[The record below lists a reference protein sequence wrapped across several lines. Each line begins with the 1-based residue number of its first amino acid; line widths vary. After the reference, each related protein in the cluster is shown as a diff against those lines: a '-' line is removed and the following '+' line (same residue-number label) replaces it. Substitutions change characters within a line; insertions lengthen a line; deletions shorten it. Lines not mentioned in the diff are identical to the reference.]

1 MEARPPRNHAAVLLA
16 IVMGLVFLLP
26 MRYSFAALSDA
37 VTPAVAGGLALL
49 WLWMVA
55 RLVPGCR
62 IDGAFQPVRLLGL
75 FVMWS
80 VVASWV
86 ATAAR
91 PISAVEDRQAAVGLA
106 VMAATVGVMLFAAD
120 ALTSRRAVRRVLQVV
135 VLGCALN
142 GLLALLQFNFAF
154 DPFQYISLPGLAVQG
169 DSAIYIGERS
179 IFRRVGGTTSHPIE
193 LAVLEASVL
202 PIALYFAMVH
212 GLSRRARV
220 LWWTCVPLIAA
231 AILVAVS
238 RSGLLVAAVVI
249 ALMLPVWTWR
259 QRAVVASVL
268 VAGGAVVKLL
278 VPGLGGTFI
287 ALFRD
292 AVSDPSILHRT
303 GDYSAVWP
311 YVIGSPVFGRGFRTF
326 IPSTYDFL
334 RAGYPYVDNQ
344 YLMSLIET
352 GAIGLLALLALV
364 GGGVLVAG
372 LSARH
377 AQLADRR
384 LAHALA
390 VATVGAAVGFVS
402 FDAFAF
408 QEIRMCTFLFIG
420 CAGALWRLRVTTVEM
435 QPSRAVSRPWGI
447 TIAVVLHNS
456 AEHLADFTAALKGS
470 LSAVGDH
477 HIVFCDNRSSDG
489 SPELAEALV
498 PEATVIRLGRN
509 AGYAAGINAAARSH
523 RPSRALL
530 VINPD
535 VRILPAAIGELW
547 AAVDQPGIGI
557 AVPRLFDRDGHLI
570 RSLRR
575 DPTVLRA
582 LGEALIGG
590 RAGRVRVLGEVI
602 QDSASYD
609 SAGAVD
615 WASGAMMLIS
625 RACLDAV
632 GNFDEGYFL
641 YSEETDF
648 ALRARAHGFNVAYV
662 PSAAARHLKPESAPS
677 ARLWTILTL
686 NRVRL
691 YRRYHGWPAT
701 AAYVMAVVLG
711 ESIRAAAGR
720 TQSRAALRALLLP
733 LKGSWA

>member
-1 MEARPPRNHAAVLLA
+1 MEAKPLRSHAAVLLA

-37 VTPAVAGGLALL
+37 VTPAVAGGLGLL
-49 WLWMVA
+49 WLWTVA

-75 FVMWS
+75 FVMWT

-86 ATAAR
+86 ASAAR
-91 PISAVEDRQAAVGLA
+91 PISPVEDRQAAIGLA

-120 ALTSRRAVRRVLQVV
+120 ALTSRRAVRRVLQIVV
-135 VLGCALN
+135 VGCAIN

-154 DPFQYISLPGLAVQG
+154 DPFQYVSLPGLSVPG

-202 PIALYFAMVH
+202 PIALYFAAVH

-220 LWWTCVPLIAA
+220 FWWTNVLLIAA
-231 AILVAVS
+231 AILVALS
-238 RSGLLVAAVVI
+238 RSGLLVVAVVI
-249 ALMLPVWTWR
+249 ALMLPAWTWR
-259 QRAVVASVL
+259 QRAVAASVL
-268 VAGGAVVKLL
+268 VAGGAFVKVL

-303 GDYSAVWP
+303 ADYSAVWP
-311 YVIGSPVFGRGFRTF
+311 YVTGSPMFGRGFRTF

-334 RAGYPYVDNQ
+334 RVGYPFVDNQ
-344 YLMSLIET
+344 YLLSLIET

-377 AQLADRR
+377 APPDDRR

-390 VATVGAAVGFVS
+390 VAIVGAAVGFVT
-402 FDAFAF
+402 FDAFGF
-408 QEIRMCTFLFIG
+408 QEIRMCTFLLIG
-420 CAGALWRLRVTTVEM
+420 CAGALWRLRVPTVEAPI
-435 QPSRAVSRPWGI
+435 QAVSRPQGI

-456 AEHLADFTAALKGS
+456 AEHLADFTAALKRS
-470 LSAVGDH
+470 LSGVGDH

-498 PEATVIRLGRN
+498 PEATVIRLGSN

-535 VRILPAAIGELW
+535 VRIQLAAIGELW
-547 AAVDQPGIGI
+547 AALDQPGIGI

-590 RAGRVRVLGEVI
+590 RAGRLRVFGEVI
-602 QDSASYD
+602 QDGASYD

-625 RACLDAV
+625 RACLDEV

-662 PSAAARHLKPESAPS
+662 PSASARHLKPESAPS

-686 NRVRL
+686 NRIRL
-691 YRRYHGWPAT
+691 YRRYHGRPAT
-701 AAYVMAVVLG
+701 AAFAMAVVLG

-720 TQSRAALRALLLP
+720 TQSRAALRALLVP
-733 LKGSWA
+733 SNRSWA